1 MLEIK
6 PWLETTGYVVEE
18 DLFMKPPSLPYIIFK
33 ENNDVSGADDKNCI
47 VDRKIS
53 IELYSEE
60 INKVAEKAIETLLNE
75 KTIQYSKNR
84 IWLNTEMMFETIYDF
99 NLIEK
104 F

>member
-6 PWLETTGYVVEE
+6 SWLETTGYMVEE
-18 DLFMKPPSLPYIIFK
+18 ELFIKPPSLPYIIFT
-33 ENNDVSGADDKNCI
+33 EEIDTSGADDKNCI
-47 VDRKIS
+47 ADRKIS

-60 INKVAEKAIETLLNE
+60 INKVAEQAIENLLNE
-75 KTIQYSKNR
+75 KSIQYSKSR
-84 IWLNTEMMFETIYDF
+84 VWLNEEMMFETIYGF